1 MVWSSCPITTAAC
14 LLKLVPSI
22 EHQLSQR
29 TQESWHILVK
39 RRIHNNASGR
49 GQPQCDLAQAHH
61 QSGHQGAIFRAQWAV
76 AHLNHVERF
85 VVMDADGED
94 DPKALPLLLA
104 KSADVVFA
112 RRGKRHA
119 KWQFRAGYLIYR
131 QIFKLV
137 TGKSMMVGNYA
148 VIQKDV
154 ALSLSSTG
162 FVHFAARLMNWK
174 GSQAFLSVDRLP
186 RLDGQPQMT
195 STGLVY
201 HGLRSL
207 IENME
212 ALVHWMLRLFL
223 AVMAGVC
230 GLGGYVLTSKYIIGN
245 AVPGWTSIVGVG
257 LVIAALV
264 CFIGFVLGLIA
275 LNLQWQLRTTSE
287 QPILVSAKDD

>member
-1 MVWSSCPITTAAC
+1 
-14 LLKLVPSI
+14 
-22 EHQLSQR
+22 
-29 TQESWHILVK
+29 
-39 RRIHNNASGR
+39 
-49 GQPQCDLAQAHH
+49 
-61 QSGHQGAIFRAQWAV
+61 
-76 AHLNHVERF
+76 
-85 VVMDADGED
+85 
-94 DPKALPLLLA
+94 
-104 KSADVVFA
+104 
-112 RRGKRHA
+112 
-119 KWQFRAGYLIYR
+119 
-131 QIFKLV
+131 
-137 TGKSMMVGNYA
+137 
-148 VIQKDV
+148 
-154 ALSLSSTG
+154 
-162 FVHFAARLMNWK
+162 
-174 GSQAFLSVDRLP
+174 
-186 RLDGQPQMT
+186 MT